1 MTGKGQWTV
10 DSGQWTVE
18 ADGTDDSGN
27 VGVLAT
33 YHSPL
38 TAHKGFSLLELMIA
52 MFILIILISVAVP
65 TYQHSVQL
73 ARETVLKE
81 NLWQM
86 RRAID
91 QYHSDKGKP
100 PQTVD
105 DLVKDKYLFETPIDP
120 ITQKTDWD
128 EIKSEDTSSSK
139 AEQGLTNVK
148 SLSDGADSDGKAYK
162 EY

>member
-1 MTGKGQWTV
+1 MTGKRQLAVGSWQLAV
-10 DSGQWTVE
+10 K
-18 ADGTDDSGN
+18 ADGAGQAKIQNPKS
-27 VGVLAT
+27 
-33 YHSPL
+33 
-38 TAHKGFSLLELMIA
+38 KIERGFSLLELMIA

-91 QYHSDKGKP
+91 QYQADKGRP

-105 DLVKDKYLFETPIDP
+105 DLVKDKYLLETPIDP
-120 ITQKTDWD
+120 ITQKTEWD
-128 EIKSEDTSSSK
+128 EIKSADPSASK
-139 AEQGLTNVK
+139 ADPGMTNVK
-148 SLSDGADSDGKAYK
+148 SLSDGADSEGKAYK